1 MSTLKVTAIRH
12 ASASSDAITVAA
24 DGSVNVNA
32 PGGMMFRNKIVNGG
46 FDIWQR
52 GTTVSTSVNGW
63 TADRFFNTNSAMT
76 WTRANN
82 TLGGPCPYMC
92 TLTGGGSD
100 SRFRFSF
107 EMPSTTSQGEFAIDS
122 YWTLSLYTDFNIA
135 GRTFNIGYAAN
146 PNGTTDTAST
156 TGTWVA
162 LGGNRYS
169 VTMQINAANT
179 NNRAAM
185 RFSGPFNGPVNEGV
199 ASISVTGV
207 QFEAGSVA
215 TPFERR
221 PIAVE
226 LAMCQRYYYQ
236 SPDYASSSLSYTNP
250 DFLVY
255 GALVGANNWQW
266 AHTRLPVQMR
276 VAPSITTSDDAGN
289 TGKLTIFTSAGGSV
303 TNNVTPYTVYSS
315 VNSYNVS
322 VYTESKYGFYGA
334 ISASAEL

>member
-52 GTTVSTSVNGW
+52 GTTVSSSVNDW

-107 EMPSTTSQGEFAIDS
+107 EMPSTTSQGEFAIGS
-122 YWTLSLYTDFNIA
+122 YWTLSLYTSLNIA

-156 TGTWVA
+156 TGTWVS

-185 RFSGPFNGPVNEGV
+185 RFSGPFTGPVAEGV

-221 PIAVE
+221 PIAIE
-226 LAMCQRYYYQ
+226 LAMCQRYYY
-236 SPDYASSSLSYTNP
+236 SWSSSGLSDNYYLYSPYVSSPPNSSASVGYFFPVTMRANP
-250 DFLVY
+250 TMAATGLSPSRFTANQA
-255 GALVGANNWQW
+255 GAVVQLGSTSGAT
-266 AHTRLPVQMR
+266 AYSLS
-276 VAPSITTSDDAGN
+276 A
-289 TGKLTIFTSAGGSV
+289 FT
-303 TNNVTPYTVYSS
+303 
-315 VNSYNVS
+315 
-322 VYTESKYGFYGA
+322 
-334 ISASAEL
+334 ASAEL

>member
-12 ASASSDAITVAA
+12 ASASSDAITMAA

-52 GTTVSTSVNGW
+52 GTTVSSSVNDW

-107 EMPSTTSQGEFAIDS
+107 EMPSTTSQGEFAIGS
-122 YWTLSLYTDFNIA
+122 YWTLSLYTDRNIA
-135 GRTFNIGYAAN
+135 GRTFDVGYAAN

-162 LGGNRYS
+162 LGDNRYS

-226 LAMCQRYYYQ
+226 LALCQRYYYQ
-236 SPDYASSSLSYTNP
+236 YVGTAGEVGDASQEWMYPLNRDDTYRRTTIRHPVTMRAKPTVSSVSI
-250 DFLVY
+250 
-255 GALVGANNWQW
+255 
-266 AHTRLPVQMR
+266 R
-276 VAPSITTSDDAGN
+276 VSDA
-289 TGKLTIFTSAGGSV
+289 S
-303 TNNVTPYTVYSS
+303 NVTGSTQYLSTASWSASYS
-315 VNSYNVS
+315 VS
-322 VYTESKYGFYGA
+322 TTGNYAYLNDYKV
-334 ISASAEL
+334 SAEL

>member
-1 MSTLKVTAIRH
+1 MGKSRNISQVLNDQGLIE
-12 ASASSDAITVAA
+12 AA
-24 DGSVNVNA
+24 DLA
-32 PGGMMFRNKIVNGG
+32 PGVGTPEQGFIRNKIVNGG

-52 GTTVSTSVNGW
+52 GTTVSSNVNDW

-107 EMPSTTSQGEFAIDS
+107 EMPSTTSQGEFSVGS
-122 YWTLSLYTDFNIA
+122 YWTLSLYTSLNIA

-162 LGGNRYS
+162 LGDNRYS

-221 PIAVE
+221 PIEVE
-226 LAMCQRYYYQ
+226 LALCQRYYEK
-236 SPDYASSSLSYTNP
+236 S
-250 DFLVY
+250 
-255 GALVGANNWQW
+255 ANNTKLIWTGD
-266 AHTRLPVQMR
+266 ATTGNNYYATGLFAVSKRASPTFTGTITAGTGFSGGAPVD
-276 VAPSITTSDDAGN
+276 SDADISGWNIAAACN
-289 TGKLTIFTSAGGSV
+289 STGARRYYTFGFT
-303 TNNVTPYTVYSS
+303 
-315 VNSYNVS
+315 
-322 VYTESKYGFYGA
+322 
-334 ISASAEL
+334 ASAEL

>member
-1 MSTLKVTAIRH
+1 MGKSRNISQVLNDQGLIE
-12 ASASSDAITVAA
+12 AA
-24 DGSVNVNA
+24 DLA
-32 PGGMMFRNKIVNGG
+32 PGVGTPEQGFNFRNKIVNGG

-52 GTTVSTSVNGW
+52 GTTVSSGVNTW
-63 TADRFFNTNSAMT
+63 TADRFFNTNTAMT

-107 EMPSTTSQGEFAIDS
+107 EMPSTTSQGEFEVGS
-122 YWTLSLYTDFNIA
+122 YWTLSLYTNLNIA

-185 RFSGPFNGPVNEGV
+185 RFSGPFTGPVAEGV

-221 PIAVE
+221 PYGTE
-226 LAMCQRYYYQ
+226 LAMCQRYYY
-236 SPDYASSSLSYTNP
+236 SWSSSGLSDNYYFYSPYVSSPPNTTASVGYFFPVTMRANP
-250 DFLVY
+250 TMVGTGLSLARFTANQA
-255 GALVGANNWQW
+255 GA
-266 AHTRLPVQMR
+266 
-276 VAPSITTSDDAGN
+276 VAQLGTTSGA
-289 TGKLTIFTSAGGSV
+289 TAYSLSTFT
-303 TNNVTPYTVYSS
+303 
-315 VNSYNVS
+315 
-322 VYTESKYGFYGA
+322 
-334 ISASAEL
+334 ASAEL

>member
-52 GTTVSTSVNGW
+52 GTTVSSSVNDW

-107 EMPSTTSQGEFAIDS
+107 EMPSTTSQGEFEINS
-122 YWTLSLYTDFNIA
+122 YWTLSLYTSLNIA

-185 RFSGPFNGPVNEGV
+185 RFSGPFTSPVAEGV

-221 PIAVE
+221 PIEVE
-226 LAMCQRYYYQ
+226 LALCQRYFIQ
-236 SPDYASSSLSYTNP
+236 SQSYGVATSSSVFFTNYIGLS
-250 DFLVY
+250 
-255 GALVGANNWQW
+255 VGANNWLW
-266 AHTRLPVQMR
+266 HSVNFPVTMR
-276 VAPSITTSDDAGN
+276 AAPSVTTSDFNGATGKISIWTSSGGGN
-289 TGKLTIFTSAGGSV
+289 TSNITAYSLYASRDAFSYSDYSNAKFGVGIGG
-303 TNNVTPYTVYSS
+303 Y
-315 VNSYNVS
+315 
-322 VYTESKYGFYGA
+322 
-334 ISASAEL
+334 IASAEL

>member
-52 GTTVSTSVNGW
+52 GTTVSSSVNDW

-107 EMPSTTSQGEFAIDS
+107 EMPSTTSQGEFAIGS
-122 YWTLSLYTDFNIA
+122 YWTLSLYTSLNIA
-135 GRTFNIGYAAN
+135 GRTFNVGYAAN

-162 LGGNRYS
+162 LGDNRYS

-185 RFSGPFNGPVNEGV
+185 RFSGPFTGPVAEGV

-221 PIAVE
+221 PIGTE
-226 LAMCQRYYYQ
+226 LALCQRYYYQ
-236 SPDYASSSLSYTNP
+236 YQGGTFADSSGAFEWMYPLITSGANYRRATIRHPVTMRATPTVGSITFRVNDASS
-250 DFLVY
+250 
-255 GALVGANNWQW
+255 
-266 AHTRLPVQMR
+266 
-276 VAPSITTSDDAGN
+276 PSGTAQYIGTASW
-289 TGKLTIFTSAGGSV
+289 
-303 TNNVTPYTVYSS
+303 
-315 VNSYNVS
+315 
-322 VYTESKYGFYGA
+322 
-334 ISASAEL
+334 SASASASNSSDYYAINGYTVSAEL

>member
-52 GTTVSTSVNGW
+52 GTTVSSSVNGW

-107 EMPSTTSQGEFAIDS
+107 EMPSTTSQGEFAIGS
-122 YWTLSLYTDFNIA
+122 YWTLSLYTDRNIA
-135 GRTFNIGYAAN
+135 GRTFDVGYAAN

-162 LGGNRYS
+162 LGDNRYS

-226 LAMCQRYYYQ
+226 LAMCQRYYEIFEGQIDSLLNPSLTSTNYGTWFLKVEKRATPSVTQ
-236 SPDYASSSLSYTNP
+236 TGLGITSTNAVNKTAVQWYGPVGSYFRISSATASS
-250 DFLVY
+250 
-255 GALVGANNWQW
+255 
-266 AHTRLPVQMR
+266 
-276 VAPSITTSDDAGN
+276 
-289 TGKLTIFTSAGGSV
+289 
-303 TNNVTPYTVYSS
+303 
-315 VNSYNVS
+315 
-322 VYTESKYGFYGA
+322 
-334 ISASAEL
+334 EL